1 MHIICIGY
9 GRLGT
14 QVVRVLDTQK
24 HKVVVIDKERSALER
39 RDRDLHARFLFGNA
53 IDEDLLREAGAEHA
67 DALFALTRDENT
79 NLMAAQVAR
88 IVFNIPRIIAVVYD
102 PAREETYRAAGIETL
117 PITVAGAEY
126 LVRRLEE
133 MPEHKVS
140 LKEAWERAQ
149 GHGVTAPVPTPAPGA
164 RPPDQPFYV
173 VVLGGGRVGY
183 FLTKALRA
191 NNIEVTIIEASQ
203 KIFDLVT
210 RQVDCP
216 VILGDGSATAI
227 QEQAGVARANVFV
240 AVTNHDHDNLI
251 ACQIAKQ
258 RFGVPKTIA
267 RVKNPRNEMVMQRLG
282 VDVTVSSTA
291 ILTDIIQSEL
301 PTSRMRTVLNL
312 RTGGLE
318 LMEYHLDSDSPVAGK
333 TLRELKIPADCNLIT
348 VMRKGETIIPRGDT
362 VLEKGDT
369 VFALVKLPAEPA
381 LRKFLLGS

>member
-227 QEQAGVARANVFV
+227 QEQAGVSRANVFV

-348 VMRKGETIIPRGDT
+348 LMRKGETIIPRGDT